1 VGSAEGYVGGTRE
14 RWLRRQASPKTEG
27 AVLQRYLAGELSAPL
42 ALMHLVIAAP
52 EPEAV
57 EAAVARLRLSSVGAA
72 RRSAPRSCR
81 RRSR

>member
-1 VGSAEGYVGGTRE
+1 VGSAEGYVGGTRA

-52 EPEAV
+52 EPGDCSPALNSPF
-57 EAAVARLRLSSVGAA
+57 ATATIIVARLRAHLTHMKA
-72 RRSAPRSCR
+72 R
-81 RRSR
+81 